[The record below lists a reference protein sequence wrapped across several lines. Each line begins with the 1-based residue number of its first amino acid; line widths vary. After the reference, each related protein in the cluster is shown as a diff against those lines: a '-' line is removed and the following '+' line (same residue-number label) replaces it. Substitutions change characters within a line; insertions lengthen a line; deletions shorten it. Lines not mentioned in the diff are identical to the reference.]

1 MAIDLG
7 MVVQQLKIGNSS
19 FGWANTRMTPDTVQK
34 YREAI
39 QSLKTAIESQLENL
53 PPEVAEWYARKYDDG
68 MIDIGN
74 LTDEEIQKILDDEA
88 EEQEQAE
95 ADKKRRSV
103 VMDPGFAVQVQPFS
117 HSQECE
123 EGRIP

>member
-39 QSLKTAIESQLENL
+39 QSLKTAIESQLEK
-53 PPEVAEWYARKYDDG
+53 PTARSCGVVCTKV
-68 MIDIGN
+68 
-74 LTDEEIQKILDDEA
+74 
-88 EEQEQAE
+88 
-95 ADKKRRSV
+95 RRRN
-103 VMDPGFAVQVQPFS
+103 DRHRQPD
-117 HSQECE
+117 
-123 EGRIP
+123 